1 MRQISPLIVE
11 RNRTMLLQYGNAT
24 VEREW
29 KVEEKVPPGYS
40 RVYYVFDGEVKY
52 KDSERTTGLRKGYL
66 YIFPSASGY
75 SMTQNPLNRL
85 NCAFMH
91 IELFPSLITGLIEI
105 PVEEHPVLKCIMLA
119 FTAGVDAGD
128 RKVIEALSDV
138 FVIYCR
144 EHGLITSSE
153 EKIAGVLTYIAEH
166 IEEPMPVE
174 ELSRMAGYN
183 EQYFI
188 RYFKKNVGLP
198 PHRYIIN
205 HRLRESKKLLMAG
218 FTISEAARMTGY
230 GDVKLFS
237 RSFRTTFGISPTR
250 FRNTYTSEP

>member
-1 MRQISPLIVE
+1 
-11 RNRTMLLQYGNAT
+11 MLLQYGNAT
-24 VEREW
+24 VESEW
-29 KVEEKVPPGYS
+29 KVEEKMPPGYC
-40 RVYYVFDGEVKY
+40 RIYYVYGGEVLY
-52 KDSERTTGLRKGYL
+52 TDSERTAALRQGYL

-75 SMTQNPLNRL
+75 SMRQNPEDRL

-91 IELFPSLITGLIEI
+91 IELFPSLITSLIEV
-105 PVEEHPVLKCIMLA
+105 PVGEHSVLDHIFMTLVACIA
-119 FTAGVDAGD
+119 AGD
-128 RKVIEALSDV
+128 VKVIESLADL
-138 FVIYCR
+138 FVLYCR
-144 EHGLITSSE
+144 EHGIITSSAD
-153 EKIAGVLTYIAEH
+153 KISDVLTYIAGH
-166 IEEPMPVE
+166 MEEPMTIE
-174 ELSRMAGYN
+174 ALSHMAGYN

-205 HRLRESKKLLMAG
+205 HRLRESKKLLKAG
-218 FTISEAARMTGY
+218 LTISEAARMTGY